1 MAAIIDSYELFSVLL
16 SFCFQY
22 LPKEELYTPPM
33 NIKVRD
39 NRSFGRRPVVGVH
52 CIKSLQPYRCLP
64 LDHVDAGEDEGWYQF
79 HSGQTQNPTPL
90 PVSGASNFIRV

>member
-1 MAAIIDSYELFSVLL
+1 METDIETLRISEMVSFSIFF
-16 SFCFQY
+16 SSPSKY

-39 NRSFGRRPVVGVH
+39 NRSFGRRPVVGVY

-64 LDHVDAGEDEGWYQF
+64 LDGNDLGDDEGWC
-79 HSGQTQNPTPL
+79 
-90 PVSGASNFIRV
+90 

>member
-1 MAAIIDSYELFSVLL
+1 MKILSLGNSTSFTFS
-16 SFCFQY
+16 SQY

-39 NRSFGRRPVVGVH
+39 NRSFGRRPVVGVN

-64 LDHVDAGEDEGWYQF
+64 LDNVDFGEDTGLYEQA
-79 HSGQTQNPTPL
+79 L
-90 PVSGASNFIRV
+90 C

>member
-1 MAAIIDSYELFSVLL
+1 
-16 SFCFQY
+16 
-22 LPKEELYTPPM
+22 M

-64 LDHVDAGEDEGWYQF
+64 LDQVDYGED
-79 HSGQTQNPTPL
+79 SGL
-90 PVSGASNFIRV
+90 YEYKMFAGAGHCDIGLAITVVDEF

>member
-1 MAAIIDSYELFSVLL
+1 MPQSYNLCSLV
-16 SFCFQY
+16 QY

-64 LDHVDAGEDEGWYQF
+64 LDLSDYGEDTGRY
-79 HSGQTQNPTPL
+79 
-90 PVSGASNFIRV
+90 